1 MSLQIKSLT
10 LAYDHEPM
18 VKCYP
23 KDCPTP
29 SPYPPQIP
37 KPKKFPHSKIYF
49 AANQV
54 VNRAPKERELL
65 LRLHHEYKIYGI
77 YLQYAMNIFP

>member
-1 MSLQIKSLT
+1 MPLQIKSLT

-23 KDCPTP
+23 KDCPPPPPP
-29 SPYPPQIP
+29 SPSPIP
-37 KPKKFPHSKIYF
+37 KPKKFIF

-54 VNRAPKERELL
+54 VNRATKERELL
-65 LRLHHEYKIYGI
+65 LRLRREYKISGI

>member
-1 MSLQIKSLT
+1 MPLHLSLWSWAYGQVLSKRLSNPLT
-10 LAYDHEPM
+10 L
-18 VKCYP
+18 
-23 KDCPTP
+23 TP
-29 SPYPPQIP
+29 PPLQIP

-65 LRLHHEYKIYGI
+65 LRLRREYKISGI

>member
-1 MSLQIKSLT
+1 MPLQIKSLT

-23 KDCPTP
+23 KDCPP
-29 SPYPPQIP
+29 PHPPPQSPSSRNSLIRR
-37 KPKKFPHSKIYF
+37 FIF

-54 VNRAPKERELL
+54 VNRATKERELL
-65 LRLHHEYKIYGI
+65 LRLRREYKISGI

>member
-1 MSLQIKSLT
+1 MPLQIKSLT

-23 KDCPTP
+23 KDCPP
-29 SPYPPQIP
+29 PPHPPPQSPSSRNSLIRR
-37 KPKKFPHSKIYF
+37 FIF

-54 VNRAPKERELL
+54 VNRATKERELL
-65 LRLHHEYKIYGI
+65 LRLRREYKISGI